1 MQSAEPGH
9 VLRMRID
16 LDPAALQRPRWPEGV
31 TVRTFTACD
40 ANPLHSLL
48 THGYRHGGGR
58 VAPFGEWLPS
68 MTGDDEYDP
77 ALWFLAEADAEL
89 VGAALCWTS
98 AFVKDLV
105 VHESWRGRGLGE
117 ALILQA
123 IATLAAR
130 GAHSVQ
136 LKVHANNASAVRL
149 YARLGMQVAE
159 RLAF

>member
-1 MQSAEPGH
+1 MTNPEPSH

-16 LDPAALQRPRWPEGV
+16 LGPSALQRPRWPHGV
-31 TVRTFTACD
+31 AVRTFTASD
-40 ANPLHSLL
+40 ATLLHSLL
-48 THGYRHGGGR
+48 THGYRHGGGH

-77 ALWFLAEADAEL
+77 ALWFLAEAHAEL
-89 VGAALCWTS
+89 AGAALCWTS

-117 ALILQA
+117 ALMRHA

-130 GAHSVQ
+130 GANTVE
-136 LKVHANNASAVRL
+136 LKVHADNTPAVRL
-149 YARLGMQVAE
+149 YTLIGMQVVE
-159 RLAF
+159 HLTP

>member
-1 MQSAEPGH
+1 MDSAEPGH

-16 LDPAALQRPRWPEGV
+16 LDSAAVQRPQWPEGV
-31 TVRTFTACD
+31 TARTFRASD
-40 ANPLHSLL
+40 ATPLHSLL

-58 VAPFGEWLPS
+58 VAPFGEWLSS

-77 ALWFLAEADAEL
+77 ALWFLAGADAEV

-123 IATLAAR
+123 IATFAAR
-130 GAHSVQ
+130 GADTLQ
-136 LKVHANNASAVRL
+136 LKVHANNASAIRL
-149 YARLGMQVAE
+149 YTRLGMRV
-159 RLAF
+159 